1 MTATRTTQRA
11 TPAHRAPSPAAAGG
25 GAAVLRLVV
34 VGLLV
39 VGGASVSWAQDGVRE
54 AAVAA
59 AALELAPNPQDQQDP
74 EAHAEDEEHDDSR
87 ITDEYI
93 PLALDGFPQRP
104 KPLIELGQP
113 FLGTGNIGSGFTIPG
128 GAVWTPSFVA
138 FGTYRGGLS
147 VIDDGA
153 VRTTQWANRLDFF
166 GNLALTGSERF
177 VFGFRPLDETVD
189 GQRLFSGYS
198 ASTPGERGV
207 VDQLNFDWNTVSHL
221 FFEGELGELFPG
233 LDDDD
238 RRGLDFG
245 FSVGRQPISF
255 QEGLLINDSIDAV
268 GITRNNFKPGNAVN
282 LRFTGLYSWN
292 EVNRNTPSVTTS
304 VRNLEAQ
311 SAHLVGGFTEIDF
324 ESMTMAIDVIY
335 IRGGEFAGATGP
347 VLASDGLYA
356 GFSAVGRPG
365 SGFKNIALRVV
376 TSVPLGDETPEGS
389 VLGLT
394 GNDPLVVSNPAS
406 QGTLVFAETS
416 WTPHHTDNYFYA
428 NGFYAIDDYRAAA
441 LDPTIPGPLARAGI
455 LFEGTGLGQ
464 PGALSPTASE
474 VVGGAF
480 GHQRFFGA
488 LGIRQQLLFEGG
500 GRFSTQECPSDE
512 VMCTPHQ
519 VAGGVRYQVA
529 VGRRGVIRVDGFAV
543 RESLRGMAVR
553 TGGDDSRFTVGA
565 RAELL
570 VRF

>member
-1 MTATRTTQRA
+1 MTATRTARRA
-11 TPAHRAPSPAAAGG
+11 TPARTAPSPTAAGG

-54 AAVAA
+54 AAVAAA

-153 VRTTQWANRLDFF
+153 VRTTQWTNRLDFF

-255 QEGLLINDSIDAV
+255 ESPDIKVGRSQRTGSTCAV
-268 GITRNNFKPGNAVN
+268 SP
-282 LRFTGLYSWN
+282 
-292 EVNRNTPSVTTS
+292 
-304 VRNLEAQ
+304 
-311 SAHLVGGFTEIDF
+311 AHLSSSNNHRLNT
-324 ESMTMAIDVIY
+324 
-335 IRGGEFAGATGP
+335 
-347 VLASDGLYA
+347 
-356 GFSAVGRPG
+356 
-365 SGFKNIALRVV
+365 LRR
-376 TSVPLGDETPEGS
+376 L
-389 VLGLT
+389 L
-394 GNDPLVVSNPAS
+394 
-406 QGTLVFAETS
+406 
-416 WTPHHTDNYFYA
+416 
-428 NGFYAIDDYRAAA
+428 AAA
-441 LDPTIPGPLARAGI
+441 EQAPQPERGLRRRPSTEARKYC
-455 LFEGTGLGQ
+455 
-464 PGALSPTASE
+464 S
-474 VVGGAF
+474 
-480 GHQRFFGA
+480 
-488 LGIRQQLLFEGG
+488 
-500 GRFSTQECPSDE
+500 GRSQKNP
-512 VMCTPHQ
+512 
-519 VAGGVRYQVA
+519 
-529 VGRRGVIRVDGFAV
+529 
-543 RESLRGMAVR
+543 
-553 TGGDDSRFTVGA
+553 
-565 RAELL
+565 
-570 VRF
+570 